1 MKKFEKNFTKFIV
14 VTFIYTNL
22 VSELIINCKLLKMKN
37 FRIKEV
43 KNARINSVG
52 SKASFYYPQVTN
64 WLGFFRDIK
73 PSDMSDDKY
82 KGDVIKFRD
91 IQNCKNFITEY
102 KREHKIV
109 QLKRDIKKVYH
120 VVDAEK

>member
-1 MKKFEKNFTKFIV
+1 
-14 VTFIYTNL
+14 
-22 VSELIINCKLLKMKN
+22 
-37 FRIKEV
+37 
-43 KNARINSVG
+43 
-52 SKASFYYPQVTN
+52 
-64 WLGFFRDIK
+64 
-73 PSDMSDDKY
+73 MSDDKY